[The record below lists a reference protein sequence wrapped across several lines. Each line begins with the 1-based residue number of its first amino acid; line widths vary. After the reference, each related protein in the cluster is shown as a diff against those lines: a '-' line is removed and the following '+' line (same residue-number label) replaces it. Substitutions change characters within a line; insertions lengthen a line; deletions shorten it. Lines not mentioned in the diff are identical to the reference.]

1 MNKIMRKL
9 RSRKG
14 VSMLIA
20 LVFLLFT
27 SFVGGSVLVAATSN
41 AYRVAHLKDQQDYLT
56 ERSTALLIAD
66 ELHLEESE
74 LLKLTVTDT
83 IKSKYKVVYVDGG
96 GWEKATDASGA
107 ELPPVEVKRYVA
119 FQITTNL
126 DELTQLQK
134 LMIETT
140 VCRYLQANPT
150 DTTVVKNGT
159 EVELQGFD
167 WAENRAQFMY
177 QWTEGNEEIRGE
189 LQISGTAQIQGSGTI
204 SILDSFTAYFTSG
217 TGTQIYDF
225 IVDFGDVSQLML
237 TMNAF
242 SGTSNPLELKE
253 SPDTATM
260 TRIYDNMA
268 QTVIS
273 WDDPFIEKGGAR

>member
-20 LVFLLFT
+20 MVFLLFT

-41 AYRVAHLKDQQDYLT
+41 AYRVAHLKDQQDYFT

-66 ELHLEESE
+66 ELHLEENE
-74 LLKLTVTDT
+74 LLKLTVTDS
-83 IKSKYKVVYVDGG
+83 IKSKYKVEYIDGG
-96 GWEKATDASGA
+96 GWEKETDASGA
-107 ELPPVEVKRYVA
+107 ELPPLEVKRYIT
-119 FQITTNL
+119 FQITTNVE
-126 DELTQLQK
+126 ELTPLQQ
-134 LMIETT
+134 LMIEAT
-140 VCRYLQANPT
+140 VCRFLQANPT

-159 EVELQGFD
+159 EIILQGFG
-167 WAENRAQFMY
+167 WAATKEQFMY
-177 QWTEGNEEIRGE
+177 QWSAGDSEIIGE
-189 LQISGTAQIQGSGTI
+189 LQISGTAQIQDSGTI
-204 SILDSFTAYFTSG
+204 PVLDSFTAYFTSG
-217 TGTQIYDF
+217 ADTQIYDF
-225 IVDFGDVSQLML
+225 IVDFGDLSQLRL

-253 SPDTATM
+253 SPDEATM
-260 TRIYDNMA
+260 TRIYNNMA

-273 WDDPFIEKGGAR
+273 WDDPFVEKGGVD

>member
-20 LVFLLFT
+20 MVFLLFT

-41 AYRVAHLKDQQDYLT
+41 AYRVAHLKDQQDYFT

-66 ELHLEESE
+66 ELHLEENE
-74 LLKLTVTDT
+74 LLKLTVTDS
-83 IKSKYKVVYVDGG
+83 IKSKYKVEYIDGG
-96 GWEKATDASGA
+96 GWEKVTDASGA
-107 ELPPVEVKRYVA
+107 ELPPLEVKRYIT
-119 FQITTNL
+119 FQITTNVE
-126 DELTQLQK
+126 ELTPLQQ
-134 LMIETT
+134 LMIEAT
-140 VCRYLQANPT
+140 VCRFLQANPT

-159 EVELQGFD
+159 EIILQGFG
-167 WAENRAQFMY
+167 WAATKEQFMY
-177 QWTEGNEEIRGE
+177 QWSAGDSEIIGE
-189 LQISGTAQIQGSGTI
+189 LQISGTAQIQDSGTI
-204 SILDSFTAYFTSG
+204 PVLDSFTAYFTSG
-217 TGTQIYDF
+217 ADTQIYDF
-225 IVDFGDVSQLML
+225 IVDFGDLSQLRL

-253 SPDTATM
+253 SPNEATM
-260 TRIYDNMA
+260 TRIYNNMA

-273 WDDPFIEKGGAR
+273 WDDPFVEKGGVD